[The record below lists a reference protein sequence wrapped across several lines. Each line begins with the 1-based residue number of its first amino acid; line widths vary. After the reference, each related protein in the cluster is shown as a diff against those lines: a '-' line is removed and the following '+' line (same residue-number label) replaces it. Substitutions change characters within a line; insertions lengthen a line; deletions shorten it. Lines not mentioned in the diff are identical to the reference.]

1 MQRTIVSEAAKQNIL
16 YSNKSNKLTMGLSH
30 FLISIENFGA
40 CPVPTMCK
48 ILQSKASSLMND
60 PI

>member
-1 MQRTIVSEAAKQNIL
+1 MQRTIVYDAAKQNIL
-16 YSNKSNKLTMGLSH
+16 NSNKWNKLTMGLSI
-30 FLISIENFGA
+30 LISIENFGA